1 MLSNLWGAFF
11 LFQCYGGNMKIP
23 DWAKSEKPRER
34 LLEKGPFSLTD
45 SELLAI
51 LIRNGTRKMNALE
64 IAIALLAEH
73 NNRLYDLIRAPA
85 EKMTRTKGIGPA
97 KAATLVAAF
106 ELGRRA
112 QLPVER
118 PASITCARE
127 VAEMMVPMLRDLTHE
142 TCWVLFFDGARK
154 YIGKEQVS
162 SGGLNATIVD
172 VRVVLKKAI
181 DKLSCELI
189 LVHNHPSGSN
199 KPGRQD
205 RLLTQT
211 LKEAARMLDLHLIDH
226 IVIGGNGYFSF
237 AEEGL
242 L

>member
-1 MLSNLWGAFF
+1 MLPNFWEAFSF
-11 LFQCYGGNMKIP
+11 FIMDRHLKIT
-23 DWAKSEKPRER
+23 DWAKEERPRER
-34 LLEKGPFSLTD
+34 LLANGPSSLTNA
-45 SELLAI
+45 ELLAI
-51 LIRNGTRKMNALE
+51 LLRTGTGKANVMDLARN
-64 IAIALLAEH
+64 LLAAHE
-73 NNRLYDLIRAPA
+73 NQLYELVRAPV
-85 EKMTRTKGIGPA
+85 EKMTKVRGIGIT
-97 KAATLVAAF
+97 KAATLCAAF

-118 PASITCARE
+118 PNAITSAGE
-127 VAEMMVPMLRDLTHE
+127 VAQMMIPMLRDLTHE
-142 TCWVLFFDGARK
+142 TCWVLFFDGGRK
-154 YIGKEQVS
+154 LIGKEQIS

-172 VRVVLKKAI
+172 VRMILKKAL

-205 RLLTQT
+205 RILTQT
-211 LKEAARMLDLHLIDH
+211 LKESARMVDLHLIDH
-226 IVIGGNGYFSF
+226 IVIGGNGYYSF

>member
-1 MLSNLWGAFF
+1 MEGNL
-11 LFQCYGGNMKIP
+11 KIT
-23 DWAKSEKPRER
+23 DWAKEERPRER
-34 LLEKGPFSLTD
+34 LMDNGPASLTNA
-45 SELLAI
+45 ELLAI
-51 LIRNGTRKMNALE
+51 LLRTGTGKANVLDLARN
-64 IAIALLAEH
+64 LLAGH
-73 NNRLYDLIRAPA
+73 GNQLYELVRSPV
-85 EKMTRTKGIGPA
+85 EKMTRIKGIGTT
-97 KAATLVAAF
+97 KAVTLCAAF

-118 PASITCARE
+118 PSSITSAGE
-127 VAEMMVPMLRDLTHE
+127 VAQIMIPMLRDLTHE
-142 TCWVLFFDGARK
+142 TCWVLFFDGGRK
-154 YIGKEQVS
+154 LIGKEQIS

-172 VRVVLKKAI
+172 VRMILKKAL

-205 RLLTQT
+205 KILTQT
-211 LKEAARMLDLHLIDH
+211 LKEAARMVDLHLIDH

>member
-1 MLSNLWGAFF
+1 MLSNFWKAF
-11 LFQCYGGNMKIP
+11 LLLIMEGNLKIT
-23 DWAKSEKPRER
+23 DWAKEERPRER
-34 LLEKGPFSLTD
+34 LMDNGPASLTNA
-45 SELLAI
+45 ELLAI
-51 LIRNGTRKMNALE
+51 LLRTGTGRANAMDLARN
-64 IAIALLAEH
+64 LLAEH
-73 NNRLYDLIRAPA
+73 GNQLYELVRSPV
-85 EKMTRTKGIGPA
+85 EKMTRIRGVGTA
-97 KAATLVAAF
+97 KAVTLCAAF

-118 PASITCARE
+118 PAAITSAGE
-127 VAEMMVPMLRDLTHE
+127 VARIMIPMLRDLTHE
-142 TCWVLFFDGARK
+142 TCWVLFFDGGRK
-154 YIGKEQVS
+154 LIGKEQIS

-172 VRVVLKKAI
+172 VRMILKKAL

-205 RLLTQT
+205 RILTQT
-211 LKEAARMLDLHLIDH
+211 LKEAARMVDLHLIDH